1 MWNKHMKT
9 RIFIVDMLF
18 LPLLLAGCQTTKP
31 GADSQGAVQADAQL
45 ASAQSQEII
54 QDIKKNTSKIVFL
67 PDDKIIIQV
76 WLRDKITQLSGY
88 PLEIKIGESGEVFL
102 PHVGLMTIA
111 GKAVPEVRDAIQ
123 TNLTKTLNDVT
134 VIVARKAER
143 EIGGREGKSSVEIGR
158 HYIVMGFINRP
169 GIYPLEHNIRVREA
183 VAIAGGLAKF
193 ARANIYLVRG
203 ERDKP
208 EVKRVNMNDIFFGDN
223 LQDNVLLESNDAI
236 YVSSK
241 ALYQVA
247 DFIQLL
253 LSPVTSV
260 RDTLWVYDRL
270 VYNQE

>member
-1 MWNKHMKT
+1 MK
-9 RIFIVDMLF
+9 IKVFIC
-18 LPLLLAGCQTTKP
+18 LPVIALLCAAGCQTTKP
-31 GADSQGAVQADAQL
+31 GASAQDSARADAQL
-45 ASAQSQEII
+45 ATAQSKEII
-54 QDIKKNTSKIVFL
+54 QDIKKNTTRIVFQT
-67 PDDKIIIQV
+67 DDKIAIQV
-76 WLRDKITQLSGY
+76 WLRDKITQLPGY
-88 PLEIKIGESGEVFL
+88 PLELTISESGEQFL
-102 PHVGLMTIA
+102 PHVGLVTLA
-111 GKAVPEVRDAIQ
+111 GKSAPEVREELQAS
-123 TNLTKTLNDVT
+123 LGKTLNDVT
-134 VIVARKAER
+134 VLVSRKAAMTATFP
-143 EIGGREGKSSVEIGR
+143 GGRTGVQGSVEIGK

-193 ARANIYLVRG
+193 AKANIYLVRG

-208 EVKRVNMNDIFFGDN
+208 EVKRINMNDIFFGDN
-223 LQDNVLLESNDAI
+223 LQDNVLLSPNDAI

-247 DFIQLL
+247 DFVQLL